1 MERRSEARTEFG
13 PWLEHLAWN
22 AAALAALAVM
32 LLVLLASLE
41 WLDHVTKA
49 PATAPRA
56 SRASAHSTDRAVGA
70 AEGEARGLP
79 ALAVGRSVR
88 GEDCAA
94 PPRGSG

>member
-41 WLDHVTKA
+41 WLDHVATS
-49 PATAPRA
+49 PATAR
-56 SRASAHSTDRAVGA
+56 A
-70 AEGEARGLP
+70 AERSAETQARARP
-79 ALAVGRSVR
+79 AMAVGRAVD

>member
-13 PWLEHLAWN
+13 PGLEHLAWN

-49 PATAPRA
+49 PATAPLTSHA
-56 SRASAHSTDRAVGA
+56 KEGSAER
-70 AEGEARGLP
+70 EARSLP
-79 ALAVGRSVR
+79 ALAVGRTAG
-88 GEDCAA
+88 GEGCAA